1 MKTIPEIAGALLD
14 RLNRLGRGKM
24 ALCDAAGVTPRT
36 LRHVLSGT
44 EDFKVSTLLA
54 VADRLGLEVVLLPR
68 DAVTALKKEPGTQIK
83 TRVQAALDRLKRG
96 DHEG

>member
-24 ALCDAAGVTPRT
+24 VLCDEAGVTPRT

-68 DAVTALKKEPGTQIK
+68 DAAAAFQQAPGPQIK

-96 DHEG
+96 DHAG